1 MNALMRKAGS
11 WIAGC
16 SAIGAACFGVY
27 LTAEPDLR
35 QVPEVTVAPASAPE
49 PETTSADA
57 AKSSPTIPEQ
67 QPAPAVAE
75 RDPEIPAPKFTPP
88 VAEVVRLT
96 ESGVGEEVVKSFIQ
110 GCVIP
115 FYLPADHIIALNK
128 RGVPREVIVA
138 MLGRNQELHARRLA
152 HAQNVSGPKTAAPA
166 AQPTSVSQP
175 EPAPDPGAQTP
186 YSAATGQ
193 AAPYWYNYW
202 YWYANNYPNLFWS
215 PYWAYYPVWQHPVPG
230 KHHPRHVAG
239 QPPSRPPQSN
249 QPRWP
254 DAYPN
259 RLITGPNW
267 GADRGVAPSQG
278 TWSGAYPNRL
288 IVGPNW
294 GANNG
299 FAQRQTPWSGA
310 VPTRQM
316 AGPAASPS
324 FVPSPTA
331 AVSAPSSLSGFQRS
345 GGNAGFR
352 PAAR

>member
-1 MNALMRKAGS
+1 MNALTRKAWS
-11 WIAGC
+11 TIAVC
-16 SAIGAACFGVY
+16 SAIGATCFGVY
-27 LTAEPDLR
+27 LTAEPDPP
-35 QVPEVTVAPASAPE
+35 QAPEETVAPAPAPE
-49 PETTSADA
+49 PETPSADA
-57 AKSSPTIPEQ
+57 AKTSPAIADQ

-75 RDPEIPAPKFTPP
+75 GDPETPAPKFTPP

-96 ESGVGEEVVKSFIQ
+96 ESGVGEEIVKSFIQ

-138 MLGRNQELHARRLA
+138 MLGRNQELRARRLA
-152 HAQNVSGPKTAAPA
+152 HARSAPGSKTAAPA
-166 AQPTSVSQP
+166 AQPPNASQT
-175 EPAPDPGAQTP
+175 EPGPDSGAQTP

-202 YWYANNYPNLFWS
+202 YWYANNHPNWFWS
-215 PYWAYYPVWQHPVPG
+215 SSWAYSPVWHYPVPV
-230 KHHPRHVAG
+230 KHHRHMAG
-239 QPPSRPPQSN
+239 VPPSKPPHSS
-249 QPRWP
+249 QPQWP

-278 TWSGAYPNRL
+278 NGSGAYPNRL

-310 VPTRQM
+310 VPTRQL
-316 AGPAASPS
+316 AGPAAMPAR
-324 FVPSPTA
+324 VPSATA
-331 AVSAPSSLSGFQRS
+331 AVSAPSRMSGLQRS
-345 GGNAGFR
+345 GGTAGFR